1 VLPVSIS
8 HIFSFPYGHL
18 LAAYVFSLA
27 FSSLLYFIQY
37 RILEQLRQMCLIQ
50 LAFFLVLMYIKCFL
64 LSWPYVTL
72 ILFHTIGAT
81 DLINPAPAPHFRTF
95 KVLLVYVL
103 KYANI
108 YKTFLKLR
116 KLVRNEL
123 LNCLSENCLF
133 I

>member
-1 VLPVSIS
+1 
-8 HIFSFPYGHL
+8 
-18 LAAYVFSLA
+18 
-27 FSSLLYFIQY
+27 
-37 RILEQLRQMCLIQ
+37 MCLIQ